1 MAIDDKRQSKYE
13 LEAED
18 TIAVLASLKDTSK
31 RLDDTMKLGEKL
43 LKDSSS
49 IINNAVGNIQD
60 VMTFSSKSLSDTF
73 KVGNI
78 LEKSRE
84 KEFLNYMK
92 IEAQLDTDR
101 KNLSK
106 SIEEIDDAILAMKLA
121 AENAG
126 EVVDQSKL
134 NNLEQLKN
142 IEKQKL
148 RQINSTNAVQM
159 HQINCQKALFDRV
172 VKLATGAI
180 DTIIGV
186 YTQAFSSAYNKVSS
200 TWESTFGDV
209 TSMNNYSKAEYT
221 KIIDSMTKYLKDTGL
236 DKSISLTNY
245 QNEIVDILKG
255 GLTGDLAN
263 TVAKYSVIS
272 KEGGISANFSD
283 ESFLKLVKD
292 IEDSGGN
299 VEQFLQ
305 NVTAQSKAVIDEVGD
320 SFGFA
325 NGQINTMMNSL
336 YELSAVTDM
345 TDKALKNSTTSM
357 TALTGVLGKTKF
369 DANKVFSNI
378 TDYVTKGLEDNSA
391 QNLLSF
397 MGMDAS
403 AATNLVETEGTGALI
418 EKMMSKLYDDYG
430 NNSREFMSALNKAV
444 GSNYTVEEVESLLST
459 YTKDEFFDKYDK
471 AYKAASGADYKAY
484 EKNLGKFQTEQE
496 KLANSAETEV
506 AELVKIA
513 KSNVI
518 VEGLVDKGVGLLTSI
533 NTQMLYNTG
542 KGLFSDLKGAFGK
555 GGKPSSLFSKGKGSF
570 IGPQTYSGQSLGN
583 IGGAPT
589 QTGALSKV
597 GSLFNNGTA
606 FASKG
611 GTLAKVGSK
620 VFSTGGK
627 ALGVAG
633 SLISMGI
640 DGYQGYKEDG
650 WAGAARGA
658 ITGSGKISE
667 NGWDV
672 AKGTGSAALKGAG
685 IGMAAGPWGMAI
697 GAVVGGLTGLAV
709 GLNDLTDVNK
719 QAKLTIDKVD
729 KSYSKLR
736 ETVEKYNTANEKIVS
751 AEQDYA
757 KLVYENGELVEGA
770 KPSKEL
776 LKAYPEL
783 NTYLDENGAVTEQ
796 YTSLLKQLIE
806 AEKKQNAAKLL
817 DVNFDELKKTNSRQM
832 KDTFKSVSSAQA
844 GANFANLF
852 TNPDNNV
859 TGMSVNN
866 DRVTATY
873 TDSNGKSHSMTVSI
887 SDLDA
892 AGVSYTDLAQY
903 AKNSGGLDSYTLTTT
918 DNETG
923 KDTTTTINT
932 KVDTSKIG
940 DVTKRVSGAQSK
952 ADTQYNEAY
961 QTAFKYAEKFYLP
974 VSAMMKSFD
983 WKFGDN
989 GDKTDDQWTEFQ
1001 EAAGDRWDT
1010 TIKNVME
1017 TFNTGLTELLKYDF
1031 SKGALELDGVTFKS
1045 ADDIKSRYADVA
1057 PSKLKAWQNAAE
1069 NSNAWFSGG
1078 DLDYTPAFAVGL
1090 DYVPYDNFYARL
1102 HKGERVQ
1109 TAAEANLDRA
1119 SSKVNS
1125 SSMAES
1131 LKSSLVY
1138 QTDIIIDILRKIYIS
1153 VSGSSATSISSN
1165 MNISLPSNAT

>member
-1 MAIDDKRQSKYE
+1 MAIEDKRQSKYE

-73 KVGNI
+73 KFSNI

-92 IEAQLDTDR
+92 IEAQLDADR

-106 SIEEIDDAILAMKLA
+106 SIEEIDDAISAMKLA

-134 NNLEQLKN
+134 NNLEQLKS
-142 IEKQKL
+142 IEEQKL

-159 HQINCQKALFDRV
+159 HQINSQKALFDKV

-236 DKSISLTNY
+236 DKSISLTDY

-263 TVAKYSVIS
+263 TVAKYSIIS

-369 DANKVFSNI
+369 DANKVFNNI

-471 AYKAASGADYKAY
+471 AYKAASGANYSAY
-484 EKNLGKFQTEQE
+484 EKNLEKFQTEQE

-513 KSNVI
+513 KSNVV

-555 GGKPSSLFSKGKGSF
+555 GGKLGNLFSKGKGSF
-570 IGPQTYSGQSLGN
+570 IGPQTYSGQSLG
-583 IGGAPT
+583 GAAT
-589 QTGALSKV
+589 KTGALGKV

-611 GTLAKVGSK
+611 GSLAKVGSK

-627 ALGVAG
+627 ALGAAG

-650 WAGAARGA
+650 AVGAFRGA
-658 ITGSGKISE
+658 ITGSGKVASS
-667 NGWDV
+667 GWDV
-672 AKGTGSAALKGAG
+672 AKGAGSAALKGAG
-685 IGMAAGPWGMAI
+685 IGMIFGPWGAAI
-697 GAVVGGLTGLAV
+697 GAAIGGLTGLAV
-709 GLNDLTDVNK
+709 GLNGLADSAAQANLSMASISDTYNK
-719 QAKLTIDKVD
+719 TQQALSEYADEQKKVA
-729 KSYSKLR
+729 SS
-736 ETVEKYNTANEKIVS
+736 EEN
-751 AEQDYA
+751 YA
-757 KLVYENGELVEGA
+757 KLVDKNGKLIEGA

-776 LKAYPEL
+776 LEAYPKL
-783 NTYLDENGAVTEQ
+783 NVYLDENGEATET
-796 YTSLLKQLIE
+796 YTRLLEQLID
-806 AEKKQNAAKLL
+806 ADRKANAAKLL
-817 DVNFDELKKTNSRQM
+817 GSNFDTLKDQTAGKVENLGDQIKTSDTAKNELKFLNENIGNVTDVLRD
-832 KDTFKSVSSAQA
+832 DTTGDVVVTYSDGTTQTITSAQLQSAGLSGQDIIDYASEHGSDVTLRRKINGEHGTTMTDTAYASTDEERSA
-844 GANFANLF
+844 GAARVAEGAGTADARTQELLTSIFQNIENFYAPAAAWFDANGGIKLSGDTSQQWADF
-852 TNPDNNV
+852 QTDAGNRWDKTVKNVISAYNEGFVQLDKYLKDNPGKTISFN
-859 TGMSVNN
+859 GN
-866 DRVTATY
+866 DYSSFEEIAEEY
-873 TDSNGKSHSMTVSI
+873 KDLKP
-887 SDLDA
+887 SDLKKWQ
-892 AGVSYTDLAQY
+892 SLAP
-903 AKNSGGLDSYTLTTT
+903 NSTQSG
-918 DNETG
+918 
-923 KDTTTTINT
+923 DT
-932 KVDTSKIG
+932 
-940 DVTKRVSGAQSK
+940 
-952 ADTQYNEAY
+952 
-961 QTAFKYAEKFYLP
+961 
-974 VSAMMKSFD
+974 
-983 WKFGDN
+983 
-989 GDKTDDQWTEFQ
+989 
-1001 EAAGDRWDT
+1001 
-1010 TIKNVME
+1010 
-1017 TFNTGLTELLKYDF
+1017 
-1031 SKGALELDGVTFKS
+1031 
-1045 ADDIKSRYADVA
+1045 
-1057 PSKLKAWQNAAE
+1057 
-1069 NSNAWFSGG
+1069 
-1078 DLDYTPAFAVGL
+1078 LDYTPAFAVGL

-1119 SSKVNS
+1119 TSKANS
-1125 SSMAES
+1125 PSMAES

>member
-1 MAIDDKRQSKYE
+1 MAIEDKRQSKYE

-73 KVGNI
+73 KFSNI

-92 IEAQLDTDR
+92 IEAQLDADR

-106 SIEEIDDAILAMKLA
+106 SIEEINDAISAMKLA

-134 NNLEQLKN
+134 NNLEQLKG
-142 IEKQKL
+142 IEEQKL
-148 RQINSTNAVQM
+148 RQINSINAVQM
-159 HQINCQKALFDRV
+159 HKINSQKALFNRV

-200 TWESTFGDV
+200 TWESTFGSV

-236 DKSISLTNY
+236 DKSISLTDY

-263 TVAKYSVIS
+263 TVAKYSIIS

-369 DANKVFSNI
+369 DANKVFNNI

-471 AYKAASGADYKAY
+471 AYKAASGANYSAY
-484 EKNLGKFQTEQE
+484 EKNLEKFQTEQE

-513 KSNVI
+513 KSNVV

-555 GGKPSSLFSKGKGSF
+555 GGKLGNLFSKGKGSF

-583 IGGAPT
+583 IGGAAT
-589 QTGALSKV
+589 KTGALGKV

-611 GTLAKVGSK
+611 GSLAKVGSK

-633 SLISMGI
+633 SLVSMGL
-640 DGYQGYKEDG
+640 DAYSGYKEG
-650 WAGAARGA
+650 GTEGALRGA
-658 ITGSGKISE
+658 ITGSGKAAES
-667 NGWDV
+667 GWDV
-672 AKGTGSAALKGAG
+672 AKGAGSGALKGAG
-685 IGMAAGPWGMAI
+685 IGMVFGPWGAAI
-697 GAVVGGLTGLAV
+697 GAAVGGLAGLAV
-709 GLNDLTDVNK
+709 GLNDLCNEEK
-719 QAKLTIDKVD
+719 QFQIQ
-729 KSYSKLR
+729 
-736 ETVEKYNTANEKIVS
+736 VEKAKNHFINLAESVEKLDKANR
-751 AEQDYA
+751 DY
-757 KLVYENGELVEGA
+757 E
-770 KPSKEL
+770 KEL
-776 LKAYPEL
+776 NNNNSLTEYANTLKVGQKPTQALLDAFPEY
-783 NTYLDENGAVTEQ
+783 TAYLDENGLATQAYIDTLTEGLEIQ
-796 YTSLLKQLIE
+796 KQLNALKLDEAVQASAKDVYGSSSNYKKLIE
-806 AEKKQNAAKLL
+806 NEEKSKKELETVEKNKALQDSFIRDLKSDKNIMYDAKNPGSITIGDNTYSNEDLWAMFGSDTTWADIL
-817 DVNFDELKKTNSRQM
+817 TA
-832 KDTFKSVSSAQA
+832 KDIKDSVE
-844 GANFANLF
+844 GRF
-852 TNPDNNV
+852 
-859 TGMSVNN
+859 
-866 DRVTATY
+866 
-873 TDSNGKSHSMTVSI
+873 
-887 SDLDA
+887 
-892 AGVSYTDLAQY
+892 SYTYRDG
-903 AKNSGGLDSYTLTTT
+903 SST
-918 DNETG
+918 DNTDQAFESAFG
-923 KDTTTTINT
+923 SSFAGTINT
-932 KVDTSKIG
+932 NKLSTYESKGDVDVKTATENYRNAKTSK
-940 DVTKRVSGAQSK
+940 AQSYSQLK
-952 ADTQYNEAY
+952 SLAQKWHTSWSNQGLPEVLSGNMGFADWAT
-961 QTAFKYAEKFYLP
+961 TH
-974 VSAMMKSFD
+974 D
-983 WKFGDN
+983 WN
-989 GDKTDDQWTEFQ
+989 ISDD
-1001 EAAGDRWDT
+1001 
-1010 TIKNVME
+1010 
-1017 TFNTGLTELLKYDF
+1017 
-1031 SKGALELDGVTFKS
+1031 SKGSFENVLWNYNYALNEMIAKGESKESLESKYLKPSEIISAYESYLGKSLD
-1045 ADDIKSRYADVA
+1045 
-1057 PSKLKAWQNAAE
+1057 W
-1069 NSNAWFSGG
+1069 
-1078 DLDYTPAFAVGL
+1078 TPAFAVGL

-1102 HKGERVQ
+1102 HKGERIQ

-1119 SSKVNS
+1119 SSKVDS

-1153 VSGSSATSISSN
+1153 VSGSSATSISSS